1 MTLELSHTS
10 MPLDFSSGSS
20 SSINGREQSGSPI
33 NVSDSSPSSPPGNSS
48 AFTVV
53 TPKGRNES
61 KYGEMF
67 LFILRKIC
75 KIAKSCYVID
85 KIVR

>member
-1 MTLELSHTS
+1 MTLELSSHMS
-10 MPLDFSSGSS
+10 MPLDFSSGTS

-53 TPKGRNES
+53 TPKGRNEG
-61 KYGEMF
+61 KDYF
-67 LFILRKIC
+67 FII
-75 KIAKSCYVID
+75 SID
-85 KIVR
+85 LKKF